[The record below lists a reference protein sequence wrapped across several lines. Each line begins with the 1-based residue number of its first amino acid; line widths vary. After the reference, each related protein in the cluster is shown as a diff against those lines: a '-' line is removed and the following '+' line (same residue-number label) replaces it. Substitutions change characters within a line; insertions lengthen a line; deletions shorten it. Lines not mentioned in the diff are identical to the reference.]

1 MSEETTTTTEAP
13 VDDTVQETIALVKE
27 AHSKKVFNLS
37 EVIKGRGYPSKDAT
51 IYLDS
56 DSAFRLSEIDDELNN
71 YVDDEIR
78 VKLEAEAEQ
87 LAAKI
92 KESALTFTMRGVSQK
107 IVEDIMK
114 KANEKFPNREDE
126 NSEDG
131 QLWLRYYI
139 SSLIASNLIR
149 VTSADGSVDEH
160 IFTAEEMME
169 IRETLA
175 QDSWNVLVETMQRLT
190 LASGY
195 FDQLTDA
202 GFLPKS

>member
-13 VDDTVQETIALVKE
+13 VDETVQETIALVKE

-51 IYLDS
+51 IYLDA

-71 YVDDEIR
+71 YVEDDLRE
-78 VKLEAEAEQ
+78 KLEAEAQQ
-87 LAAKI
+87 LAEKI

-114 KANEKFPNREDE
+114 KANEKFPNREDD

-149 VTSADGSVDEH
+149 VTSADGGVDEH
-160 IFTAEEMME
+160 IFTPEEMME
-169 IRETLA
+169 IRETLT